1 MKWKEILL
9 DELLAQLKTKVEWS
23 HLGNGIS
30 ENGGIGVH
38 LAIFSEPFLTA
49 LFCGSKTIECRFS
62 IKRISPFR
70 RVYPKD
76 LVLIKKVSGPI
87 VGFFIAEHITYWVK
101 GGKFSLNEIRAVFD
115 KGICADLVPEFWSGK
130 EKYNYGTFIRIA
142 DLNVLKEINVPKSD
156 RVSWHVLKQAKKPII
171 FNDYDGYDNK

>member
-9 DELLAQLKTKVEWS
+9 DELLIQLKAKVEWN
-23 HLGNGIS
+23 HLRNRIF

-49 LFCGSKTIECRFS
+49 LLCGTKTIECRFS

-76 LVLIKKVSGPI
+76 LVLIKEVSGPI
-87 VGFFIAEHITYWVK
+87 VGFFIAGQITYWVK
-101 GGKFSLNEIRAVFD
+101 GKFSLNEIKAIFNQ
-115 KGICADLVPEFWSGK
+115 GICSDLVPDFWSGK
-130 EKYNYGTFIRIA
+130 EKYNYGTFIRIT
-142 DLNVLKEINVPKSD
+142 DLNILKEINVPKSD
-156 RVSWHVLKQAKKPII
+156 RLSWHVLKQAKKPTI
-171 FNDYDGYDNK
+171 FNDYKGYENQ

>member
-9 DELLAQLKTKVEWS
+9 DELLIQLKTKAEWS
-23 HLGNGIS
+23 HLVNRIS

-38 LAIFSEPFLTA
+38 LAVFGEPFLTA

-76 LVLIKKVSGPI
+76 LILIKEVSGPI
-87 VGFFIAEHITYWVK
+87 VGFFIAEQITYWVK
-101 GGKFSLNEIRAVFD
+101 GGKYSMNEIREVFNQ
-115 KGICADLVPEFWSGK
+115 GICGDLVPEFWSGK
-130 EKYNYGTFIRIA
+130 EKYNYGTFIRIT
-142 DLNVLKEINVPKSD
+142 DLNVLEEIYVLKSD
-156 RVSWHVLKQAKKPII
+156 RVSWHVLKQAKKPTI
-171 FNDYDGYDNK
+171 FNDYKGYGNQ